1 MAKLIDTT
9 KKYNVELDISEQHI
23 ICNALNLW
31 EKEGH
36 TEGYEELYRSIY
48 KKIESVFHRYAQEVN
63 KQ

>member
-9 KKYNVELDISEQHI
+9 KKYNVELDVSEQHI
-23 ICNALNLW
+23 ICNALNAW
-31 EKEGH
+31 EKAGN

>member
-1 MAKLIDTT
+1 MAKLFDNT
-9 KKYNVELDISEQHI
+9 KKYSVELDISEQHI
-23 ICNALNLW
+23 ICNALRAW
-31 EKEGH
+31 EREGK